1 MTVLSLDRDTEALT
15 MTFVTQFDADVERVW
30 QIWADPR
37 QLERWWGPPSYPAT
51 FERHDLVPGGESRYF
66 MTGPEGDKA
75 RGWFRI
81 TAVDAPSRLELDD
94 GFSGEDGEPDP
105 SMEPGHIVV
114 TLEPAD
120 GGTRM
125 TIKNSFASAE
135 QLEQMI
141 AMGMEEGMREALG
154 QVDELLLADAR

>member
-1 MTVLSLDRDTEALT
+1 MTVVSSDRDVEALT
-15 MTFVTQFDADVERVW
+15 LTFVTQFDAGVERVW

-51 FERHDLVPGGESRYF
+51 FERHDLVPGGQSRYY
-66 MTGPEGDKA
+66 MTGPEGDRP
-75 RGWFRI
+75 RGWWTV
-81 TAVDAPSRLELDD
+81 TAVDAPHRLEFDD

-105 SMEPGHIVV
+105 SMEPAHAVV

-125 TIKNSFASAE
+125 TITTTFVSRE
-135 QLEQMI
+135 QLDQML
-141 AMGMEEGMREALG
+141 AMGMEEGMREAVE
-154 QVDELLLADAR
+154 QVDALLLEDAR